1 MVHVLIVE
9 EVRAVSEVI
18 AASLRHEVDIDVIG
32 YATNLMEAGSQLTQC
47 DVVLI
52 NAALHP
58 QAHPPLIRTIR
69 QLAPRVKVFVMG
81 LSHDQ
86 HLLLPYILAGVA
98 GYTFKDDPFEE
109 LLKNL
114 RMTQT
119 GEPLREPNGNVKL
132 MPHLLDM
139 IGLDQLSDHDCGGPE
154 ALTRREWE
162 VLGLIQQGQTNQEIA
177 QALVIELG
185 TAKNHVHNILRK
197 LKVNSRRDAAHV
209 SRLVGSRSW
218 KGEKMVAHPTY
229 QSVPNL
235 G

>member
-9 EVRAVSEVI
+9 EVRAVCEVI
-18 AASLRHEVDIDVIG
+18 AASLRREADIEVIG
-32 YATNLMEAGSQLTQC
+32 YATNLMEAGSQLPRC

-69 QLAPRVKVFVMG
+69 QLAPSVKVLVMG

-86 HLLLPYILAGVA
+86 HLLLPYILAGIA

-109 LLKNL
+109 LLKML
-114 RMTQT
+114 RMTHT
-119 GEPLREPNGNVKL
+119 NEAVKL
-132 MPHLLDM
+132 MPRLLDM
-139 IGLDQLSDHDCGGPE
+139 IDMDQLAESDCGGPE

-162 VLGLIQQGQTNQEIA
+162 VLSLIQQGQTNQEIA

-209 SRLVGSRSW
+209 SQLVGYRNWRDEKTAVSR
-218 KGEKMVAHPTY
+218 AY
-229 QSVPNL
+229 QPVHSIS
-235 G
+235 